1 MATMDI
7 IKLHGGQ
14 PANFLDVG
22 GKCFDNVT
30 KESRSSPAGGVKEEQ
45 VLDAFKILFNDNQ
58 VIHLSHT
65 RLKSIRHSHLSR
77 LKPFWSIS
85 SVVLSIVRSLPME
98 SKKLARN

>member
-22 GKCFDNVT
+22 GMNIQFAIKIQKKTNLIIVY
-30 KESRSSPAGGVKEEQ
+30 SRLGGVKEEQ

-58 VIHLSHT
+58 VNHG
-65 RLKSIRHSHLSR
+65 
-77 LKPFWSIS
+77 
-85 SVVLSIVRSLPME
+85 
-98 SKKLARN
+98 

>member
-22 GKCFDNVT
+22 GKLREPCRVDVMIVAL
-30 KESRSSPAGGVKEEQ
+30 SPGGVKEEQ

-58 VIHLSHT
+58 VTL
-65 RLKSIRHSHLSR
+65 LSR
-77 LKPFWSIS
+77 SIS
-85 SVVLSIVRSLPME
+85 SDLRLI
-98 SKKLARN
+98 

>member
-22 GKCFDNVT
+22 GKLH
-30 KESRSSPAGGVKEEQ
+30 ESCRVDVMIVALSSGGVKEEQ

-58 VIHLSHT
+58 VTL
-65 RLKSIRHSHLSR
+65 LSR
-77 LKPFWSIS
+77 SLS
-85 SVVLSIVRSLPME
+85 SGLRLM
-98 SKKLARN
+98 